1 MKIKKPKPPKPKYEI
16 DNSCGGKK
24 KGKCGEIT
32 LLPTMKLA
40 A

>member
-1 MKIKKPKPPKPKYEI
+1 MKTIKLKPN
-16 DNSCGGKK
+16 NSCGGKK

-32 LLPTMKLA
+32 LLPQMKIA